1 MNKKVQEALA
11 ELEKLPENEQ
21 EVAAEAIL
29 DFAAR
34 GGRVEFS
41 EDQANEV
48 RRRLAEPNP
57 KFLTLAEARARSG
70 LLVFT
75 GPRDAV

>member
-1 MNKKVQEALA
+1 MKRMNKRVQEALA

-21 EVAAEAIL
+21 EVVAEAIL

-34 GGRVEFS
+34 GGRVELS

-48 RRRLAEPNP
+48 RRRLADPNP
-57 KFLTLAEARARSG
+57 KFLTLAEARAR
-70 LLVFT
+70 LL
-75 GPRDAV
+75 GAGA

>member
-1 MNKKVQEALA
+1 MNRMNKKVQEALA

-21 EVAAEAIL
+21 EVVAEAIL

-34 GGRVEFS
+34 GGRVELS

-48 RRRLAEPNP
+48 RRRLADPNP
-57 KFLTLAEARARSG
+57 KFLTLAEARAR
-70 LLVFT
+70 LL
-75 GPRDAV
+75 GAGA